1 MTKHNDPFFEMFRE
15 GLANHEV
22 APSGASWDAIR
33 SQTTRGG
40 FWRFAWNSLNI
51 FYVVATAGLLSAIAL
66 SSFQG
71 TSPSARILRDTS
83 ESIDL
88 NRAVAEMVESNA
100 TENAVTTAMVA
111 SSAKR
116 RASSQR
122 QVPSEPIIFVQ
133 TPRVFVSAPVLEPA
147 EAIEE
152 GILAETATPEEVYIP
167 VFNPLQEVN
176 ADLSNLKDALKAD
189 GDKMYLKIPVK
200 VTVEDK

>member
-51 FYVVATAGLLSAIAL
+51 FYVVAAAGLLSAIAMT
-66 SSFQG
+66 SIPGS
-71 TSPSARILRDTS
+71 SPSARILRDTD

-88 NRAVAEMVESNA
+88 SRAVAVCAESNA
-100 TENAVTTAMVA
+100 IGNVIATPMV
-111 SSAKR
+111 SMNAKR
-116 RASSQR
+116 NEPVGNDPQVRTEPAVISSDGG
-122 QVPSEPIIFVQ
+122 SL
-133 TPRVFVSAPVLEPA
+133 LEPVVVA
-147 EAIEE
+147 QES
-152 GILAETATPEEVYIP
+152 ILAETSTPIEELYIP
-167 VFNPLQEVN
+167 VFNPHQEVSS
-176 ADLSNLKDALKAD
+176 DLSNLKEALKAD

-200 VTVEDK
+200 VMVDDK

>member
-33 SQTTRGG
+33 SHTTRGG

-51 FYVVATAGLLSAIAL
+51 FYVVAAAGLLSAIAMT
-66 SSFQG
+66 SIPGS
-71 TSPSARILRDTS
+71 SPSALILRDTD

-88 NRAVAEMVESNA
+88 SRAVAVCAESNA
-100 TENAVTTAMVA
+100 IGNVIATPMV
-111 SSAKR
+111 SMNAKR
-116 RASSQR
+116 NEPVGNDPQVRTEPAVISSDGG
-122 QVPSEPIIFVQ
+122 SL
-133 TPRVFVSAPVLEPA
+133 LEPVVVA
-147 EAIEE
+147 QES
-152 GILAETATPEEVYIP
+152 ILAETSTPIEELYIP
-167 VFNPLQEVN
+167 VFNPHQEVSS
-176 ADLSNLKDALKAD
+176 DLSNLKEALKAD